1 MMITEKDLFI
11 RIKRGKTMNKKSLL
25 MTSLI
30 ATIGYIVYLK
40 VVALN
45 SIDYANLLD
54 SIKPVIPHALTL
66 LGTFVFNLMAYL
78 KGRKM
83 TIVWTAVLAALAS
96 ISYIPMSMVMLIPLG
111 IIMFAYTKA

>member
-1 MMITEKDLFI
+1 MQFAQK
-11 RIKRGKTMNKKSLL
+11 GKNMNKKSLL

-40 VVALN
+40 VVGLN
-45 SIDYANLLD
+45 TIDYTDLFN
-54 SIKPVIPHALTL
+54 SIKPLILHALAL
-66 LGTFVFNLMAYL
+66 LGTFAFNLAAYL

-83 TIVWTAVLAALAS
+83 TIVWTAVLAALAA

-111 IIMFAYTKA
+111 ILMFAYTKA